1 MKVGYLGVPG
11 SYSEA
16 ALQKECQTMEEFEA
30 IGFPNFQAII
40 DALASKRISMA
51 VIPVE
56 NSTTGF
62 IARSADL
69 FRHQPIVA
77 VADRFESVQHS
88 LWALP
93 GSQLSDITDVYSHPE
108 ALSQCDTFFAA
119 NPQLT
124 QHAYTDTAQAAA
136 FIQRSQ
142 LPHQAAIA
150 SQRAGELY
158 GLEALRQ
165 DIQTEESN
173 TTRFYIMKHQ
183 DNVQLTGKQLSLYL
197 EVRHEPGAL
206 SKLLQV
212 FGLLDCNL
220 LSLNARPIPGKPFAY
235 GFYLELDLSQM
246 SIGFNDLMKI
256 VDKASDY
263 SQILGRF

>member
-1 MKVGYLGVPG
+1 
-11 SYSEA
+11 
-16 ALQKECQTMEEFEA
+16 
-30 IGFPNFQAII
+30 
-40 DALASKRISMA
+40 
-51 VIPVE
+51 
-56 NSTTGF
+56 
-62 IARSADL
+62 
-69 FRHQPIVA
+69 
-77 VADRFESVQHS
+77 
-88 LWALP
+88 
-93 GSQLSDITDVYSHPE
+93 
-108 ALSQCDTFFAA
+108 
-119 NPQLT
+119 
-124 QHAYTDTAQAAA
+124 
-136 FIQRSQ
+136 
-142 LPHQAAIA
+142 
-150 SQRAGELY
+150 
-158 GLEALRQ
+158 
-165 DIQTEESN
+165 
-173 TTRFYIMKHQ
+173 MKHQ